1 MLAYVRVA
9 ACVPKLVVAD
19 CDYNVGRIIEMVKK
33 AHESQVNV
41 IVFPELSI
49 TGYTC
54 ADLFFQGSLI
64 QGAENSLNLLLKET
78 ADIDMVIAVG
88 VPVDVRN
95 QLFNCAAICH
105 KGKLLGLV
113 PKMYLPN
120 SEEFYERRWF
130 SPAYDTPWDSV
141 SFCSQNVP
149 FGNNILFNCLGEG
162 PIIGVE
168 ICQDVW
174 EPIPP
179 SSYQALAGANLI
191 LNLSASNEIFSKQ
204 NVRRSIVTG
213 QSSRT
218 VSAYV
223 YSSSGIWESTT
234 DLVFAG
240 HSLICENGVVL
251 AESDRFQWDEYLLIH
266 DLDFEL
272 IQKER
277 QKNNGFMAC
286 ATNGG
291 FRHFKFIDI
300 ALDLKIHDNLKRSV
314 KQNPFM
320 PENKEMLDKACEDI
334 FNIQSIGLARRLDHI
349 HAKKCVLAI
358 SGGLDS
364 TLALLAAVKAMNS
377 LGLPRENI
385 IGITMPGFG
394 TTGRTRS
401 NAVKLMEAL
410 GITSRE
416 ISIKD
421 ACIQHF
427 NDIGQALDNFDV
439 TFENAQARERTQIAM
454 DIANMEG
461 GLVVGT
467 GDMSELAL
475 GFTTFNGDHMS
486 MYSVNCGVPKTLVR
500 ILVKWVADTAV
511 LGAEI
516 APTLYDIV
524 TTPVSP
530 ELLPADEK
538 GKSNQITEEIIGP
551 YEVNDFFMYYI
562 LNFGFSPDKIIYLA
576 LQAFGDKYTKK
587 QFIIMLK
594 NFYKRFFTQQYKRSC
609 APDGPKAV
617 EIGLSPRGDW
627 RMPSDASYNIWV
639 KALEVMENE
648 L

>member
-9 ACVPKLVVAD
+9 ACVPKLAVAD
-19 CDYNVGRIIEMVKK
+19 CDYNVNRIIAMVKQ
-33 AHESQVNV
+33 ASEQHVNV
-41 IVFPELSI
+41 IVFPELAI

-54 ADLFFQGSLI
+54 ADLFFQSSLI
-64 QGAENSLNLLLKET
+64 QGAEDALGLLLEQT
-78 ADIDMVIAVG
+78 QEIDMVIAVG
-88 VPVDVRN
+88 LPVDVKN

-130 SPAYDTPWDSV
+130 SPAYDTPWDSMN
-141 SFCSQNVP
+141 FCGQTVP

-204 NVRRSIVTG
+204 NTRRSIVTG

-218 VSAYV
+218 VCAYV
-223 YSSSGIWESTT
+223 YSASGIWESTT

-251 AESDRFQWDEYLLIH
+251 AESERFGWDEYLLVH

-286 ATNGG
+286 SNNGG

-300 ALDLKIHDNLKRSV
+300 DLELKIPDTLIRSV
-314 KQNPFM
+314 RQNPFM
-320 PENKEMLDKACEDI
+320 PENSEDFHKACEDI

-349 HAKKCVLAI
+349 KAEKCVLAV

-364 TLALLAAVKAMNS
+364 TLALLAAVKSMDS
-377 LGLPRENI
+377 LGLPRKNI

-394 TTGRTRS
+394 TTGRTYA
-401 NAVKLMEAL
+401 NAIKLMESL
-410 GITSRE
+410 GITLRE
-416 ISIKD
+416 ISIKE
-421 ACIQHF
+421 ACLQHF
-427 NDIGQALDNFDV
+427 KDIGHNPDKLDV
-439 TFENAQARERTQIAM
+439 TYENAQARERTQIAM

-461 GLVVGT
+461 GIVVGT

-500 ILVKWVADTAV
+500 LLVKWIADNSI
-511 LGAEI
+511 LGEEI

-524 TTPVSP
+524 ATPVSP
-530 ELLPADEK
+530 ELLPADES
-538 GKSNQITEEIIGP
+538 GSSNQITEEIIGP

-562 LNFGFSPDKIIYLA
+562 LNYGFSPNKIIYLA
-576 LQAFGDKYTKK
+576 QQAFGEKYTQK

-627 RMPSDASYNIWV
+627 RMPSDASYNVWV
-639 KALEVMENE
+639 KALEVMENGK
-648 L
+648 

>member
-1 MLAYVRVA
+1 LLAYVRVA

-19 CDYNVGRIIEMVKK
+19 CSYNIERILEMVKK
-33 AHESQVNV
+33 AHEEQVNV
-41 IVFPELSI
+41 LVFPELSI

-64 QGAENSLNLLLKET
+64 QGAEDALSYLLKET
-78 ADIDMVIAVG
+78 KEIDMVIAVG
-88 VPVDVRN
+88 IPVDVRN

-120 SEEFYERRWF
+120 SGEFNERRWF
-130 SPAYDTPWDSV
+130 SPAYDTPWDSINY
-141 SFCSQNVP
+141 CSQNVP

-162 PIIGVE
+162 PVIGVE
-168 ICQDVW
+168 LCQDVW

-218 VSAYV
+218 VCAYV

-251 AESDRFQWDEYLLIH
+251 AESKRFQWDEYLLIH

-286 ATNGG
+286 ANNGG
-291 FRHFKFIDI
+291 FRAFRFIDI
-300 ALDLKIHDNLKRSV
+300 DLKLEIHDTLKRSV

-320 PENKEMLDKACEDI
+320 PEDKSDFDKACEDI

-349 HAKKCVLAI
+349 KAKKCVLAV

-364 TLALLAAVKAMNS
+364 TLALLAAVKAMDS
-377 LGLPRENI
+377 LGLPRENV

-394 TTGRTRS
+394 TTGRTHA
-401 NAVKLMEAL
+401 NALKLMEAL
-410 GITSRE
+410 GITFRE

-427 NDIGQALDNFDV
+427 KDIGQVQDNFDV

-475 GFTTFNGDHMS
+475 GFTTYNGDHMS

-500 ILVKWVADTAV
+500 IMVKWVADNAV
-511 LGAEI
+511 LGEEI
-516 APTLYDIV
+516 APTLYDI
-524 TTPVSP
+524 TATPVSP

-538 GKSNQITEEIIGP
+538 GVSNQITEEIIGP

-562 LNFGFSPDKIIYLA
+562 LDYGFAPDKIIYLA
-576 LQAFGDKYTKK
+576 RQAFGDKYTKK

-639 KALEVMENE
+639 KALEAMEE
-648 L
+648 

>member
-320 PENKEMLDKACEDI
+320 PENKEMFDKACEDI

-524 TTPVSP
+524 ATPVSP

>member
-19 CDYNVGRIIEMVKK
+19 CDYNVSRIIEMVKK
-33 AHESQVNV
+33 AHKEQVNV
-41 IVFPELSI
+41 IVFPELAI

-54 ADLFFQGSLI
+54 ADLFFQSSLI
-64 QGAENSLNLLLKET
+64 QGAEDALTLLLKET
-78 ADIDMVIAVG
+78 EDIDMVIAVG

-130 SPAYDTPWDSV
+130 SPAYDTPWDSMA
-141 SFCSQNVP
+141 FCGQNVP

-162 PIIGVE
+162 PVIGVE

-218 VSAYV
+218 VCAYV

-251 AESDRFQWDEYLLIH
+251 AESKRFEWDEYLLIH

-286 ATNGG
+286 ANNGG
-291 FRHFKFIDI
+291 FRNFKFIDVEL
-300 ALDLKIHDNLKRSV
+300 ALKIPEKLMRSV

-320 PENKEMLDKACEDI
+320 PEDKENFNKACEDM

-349 HAKKCVLAI
+349 KAKKCVLAI

-364 TLALLAAVKAMNS
+364 TLALLAAVKAMDS
-377 LGLPRENI
+377 LGLPRENV

-394 TTGRTRS
+394 TTGRTHA
-401 NAVKLMEAL
+401 NALKLMEAL
-410 GITSRE
+410 GITIRE

-427 NDIGQALDNFDV
+427 SDIGHAPDNYDV

-454 DIANMEG
+454 DIANMES

-500 ILVKWVADTAV
+500 LLVKWVGDTAV
-511 LGAEI
+511 LGEEI

-524 TTPVSP
+524 ATPVSP
-530 ELLPADEK
+530 ELLPAGDD
-538 GKSNQITEEIIGP
+538 GKTKQITEEIIGP

-562 LNFGFSPDKIIYLA
+562 LNFGFSPEKIIYLA
-576 LQAFGDKYTKK
+576 LQAFGEQYTKK

-627 RMPSDASYNIWV
+627 RMPSDASYNVWV
-639 KALEVMENE
+639 KALEVMEGE
-648 L
+648 V